1 MKRELPKIY
10 EPQKIEDEIY
20 KRWEESG
27 YFNPDNIDGEHY
39 SIMMPPPNVTGV
51 LHLGHALENSLM
63 DLMTRFQRMQGKK
76 TLLLP
81 GTDHAAV
88 ATQAKVEK
96 ILIEKGIKHPRE
108 ELGREKLLE
117 EIRDFAENS
126 KSTILKQI
134 RKMGTSCDW
143 SRLSYTFDEK
153 RSKAVNEV
161 FVKMFNDGLIY
172 RGYRVVNW
180 SVKGQSTCSD
190 DELEYKERTT
200 KLYTFHYSKDFPISI
215 ATTRPETKLGDTAVA
230 VNPNDGRFKKYI
242 GQTFTVNVGAIKP
255 LEIKIIADDNVDVD
269 FGTGAVGVT
278 PAHSAIDFEMHERQK
293 SLGNPIGLIPVIN
306 EQGKMNQN
314 AGKYAG
320 LSVEDAREKF
330 VTWLKKSDLLE
341 NEEEITH
348 SVGMS
353 DRFGDV
359 VEALP
364 MTQWFVDVNKKI
376 PGKEKSLKELMY
388 DAVAI
393 GHNGDPSQKVTI
405 TPERFVKTYFNWIEN
420 LRDWCISRQI
430 WWGHRIPVWYK
441 GEEIY
446 CGLEAPKEEGW
457 QQDSD
462 TLDTWFSSGLWTF
475 STLGWPEKTNELER
489 YHPSSWMQMGYEIL
503 FFWMARMILMST
515 YALDQIPFKNVYIH
529 GILRD
534 EKGQKFSK
542 SLGNTLDP
550 IKIVEKYG
558 CDALRISL
566 IMGVSPGNDSRFYE
580 EKVESSRNFV
590 NKLWNITRYVLTSYP
605 ADERKLDMEKLLPS
619 DIWILQKFSSLIESV
634 NNDFKSFQFSQAA
647 EKLREFTWSEFADWY
662 LEIAKFEENKD
673 EKNWILNNILED
685 LVRMWHPFAPFITET
700 IWKESGKKTLL
711 IAEKWP
717 SSEKYGME
725 MEDQKRENYIR
736 CFELV
741 CEAIVS
747 IRNIRI
753 ENKIDLKAKLA
764 VVIRIK
770 TAGNQLF
777 KEVLEHEEKII
788 KKLRTGVD
796 KLTIETSDDIIK
808 DAYHV
813 PINDG
818 NLYVL
823 RAGLVD
829 TEKETARIKK
839 EIANIELFID
849 GLKSRLENKDFTS
862 KAPKNVVDQQ
872 KETLAKKEAELSQLK
887 KHLKSLMNAK

>member
-1 MKRELPKIY
+1 MKRDLPKIY
-10 EPQKIEDEIY
+10 EPQKVEDGIY

-27 YFNPDNIDGEHY
+27 CFNPDNLEGDPY

-63 DLMTRFQRMQGKK
+63 DLMARFQRMQGKK
-76 TLLLP
+76 VLLLP

-96 ILIEKGIKHPRE
+96 ILIKKGIEHPRE

-117 EIRDFAENS
+117 EIRKFAENS

-143 SRLSYTFDEK
+143 SRLAYTFDEK
-153 RSKAVNEV
+153 RSRAVNEV
-161 FVKMFNDGLIY
+161 FVRMFNDGLIY

-200 KLYTFHYSKDFPISI
+200 KLYTFRYAKDFPIPI

-230 VNPNDGRFKKYI
+230 VNPNDKRYKKFI
-242 GQTFTVNVGAIKP
+242 EQTFTAEVGAAKP
-255 LEIKIIADDNVDVD
+255 LEIKIIADENVDIN

-278 PAHSAIDFEMHERQK
+278 PAHSAIDFEMYEKQK
-293 SLGNPIGLIPVIN
+293 SLGNPIKLIPVID

-320 LSVEDAREKF
+320 LPAEVAREKF
-330 VTWLKKSDLLE
+330 VAWLKENDLLE
-341 NEEEITH
+341 KEEEITH

-376 PGKEKSLKELMY
+376 PDKEKSLKELMR

-393 GHNGDPSQKVTI
+393 GHGEDSAQKITI
-405 TPERFVKTYFNWIEN
+405 TPDRFVKTYFNWIEN

-441 GEEIY
+441 NEKIY
-446 CGLEAPKEEGW
+446 CAPQAPQEEGW
-457 QQDSD
+457 EQDTD

-475 STLGWPEKTNELER
+475 STLGWPDKEWEKEKLFHPTN
-489 YHPSSWMQMGYEIL
+489 WMQMGHEIL

-515 YALDQIPFKNVYIH
+515 YAIDQIPFKDVYIH

-550 IKIVEKYG
+550 IAIIEKYG
-558 CDALRISL
+558 ADSLRLSL
-566 IMGVSPGNDSRFYE
+566 VAGVSPGNDSRFYE

-590 NKLWNITRYVLTSYP
+590 NKLWNIARYVLISYP
-605 ADERKLDMEKLLPS
+605 ADKHELNTENLLPS
-619 DIWILQKFSSLIESV
+619 DVWILQKFSSLIKNIS
-634 NNDFKSFQFSQAA
+634 NDIKNFQLSQAA

-673 EKNWILNNILED
+673 VKNWILNNILED
-685 LVRMWHPFAPFITET
+685 LMRMWHPFIPFVTET
-700 IWKESGKKTLL
+700 IWNESGKKTML

-717 SSEKYGME
+717 SSDKYEIKAEKP
-725 MEDQKRENYIR
+725 KHENYLEY
-736 CFELV
+736 FEFV
-741 CEAIVS
+741 RETIVA

-753 ENKIDLKAKLA
+753 ENKLDLKKKLT
-764 VVIRIK
+764 VVIRLK
-770 TAGNQLF
+770 TDSNPLL
-777 KEVLEHEEKII
+777 KEVFEHEKEII
-788 KKLRTGVD
+788 KKLRTGVGE
-796 KLTIETSDDIIK
+796 LTIEISDDIIE
-808 DAYHV
+808 DAYHF
-813 PINDG
+813 PISDG

-829 TEKETARIKK
+829 VEKEKARVEK
-839 EIANIELFID
+839 EIANIEKFVA
-849 GLKSRLENKDFTS
+849 GLKSRLENNDFVS
-862 KAPKNVVDQQ
+862 KAPKNVIDQQ
-872 KETLAKKEAELSQLK
+872 KESLAKKEAELVELK
-887 KHLKSLMNAK
+887 KHLSSLK